1 MRVVVIY
8 NGGRQG
14 LPFTINLDVNL
25 GTDTF
30 IRGVVSEL
38 IEWKAETFSCRSKQS
53 FRGIVEHLH
62 TGTGNINSC
71 YIDILGTSVAAFVSS
86 YQLEFPSTSSR
97 KVCGE
102 VQFKGEVL
110 HVTGRCFVD
119 GFSPDGKPAFTVYEF
134 QFLNQVVRGF
144 DTVRGHGTNGGKG
157 S

>member
-71 YIDILGTSVAAFVSS
+71 YIDILGTGVAAFVSG
-86 YQLEFPSTSSR
+86 Y
-97 KVCGE
+97 
-102 VQFKGEVL
+102 
-110 HVTGRCFVD
+110 
-119 GFSPDGKPAFTVYEF
+119 
-134 QFLNQVVRGF
+134 
-144 DTVRGHGTNGGKG
+144 
-157 S
+157 